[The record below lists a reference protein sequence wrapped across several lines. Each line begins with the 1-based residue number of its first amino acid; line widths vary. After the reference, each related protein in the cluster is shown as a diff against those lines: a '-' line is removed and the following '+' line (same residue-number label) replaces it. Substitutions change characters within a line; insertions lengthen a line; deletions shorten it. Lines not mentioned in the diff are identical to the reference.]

1 MPSTAEA
8 LAETAQK
15 YACRAVS
22 SFLGN
27 DHNDFYLAAGVAL
40 EQALKARLARE
51 DVLFIAPANDFRSA
65 LALQR
70 TADDF
75 KLLPFGTRTVGGAE
89 AVTRVALLDR
99 NFVPHSETALK
110 ILKFRNGEAHIGA
123 PGSTEHQKM
132 FGSFLAALTNLVGAP
147 NDEFWGQHVDL
158 VRVALDKNAAQV
170 AKVVAQ
176 KLAVARGIWSRRSE
190 SLDDEQ
196 RKGLLAFIEQQA
208 DAESS
213 EEALRRE
220 CPACSGPAVLYGDN
234 SVEFDI
240 DVDHRSG
247 DIIGGGPFLEFR
259 ATGLRCKACNLNL
272 ASEEELDAANI
283 ETVFPNDEVEADD
296 YLREYYHP
304 YDDFY

>member
-1 MPSTAEA
+1 VPSTAEA
-8 LAETAQK
+8 LAKTAQK
-15 YACRAVS
+15 YARRAVS
-22 SFLGN
+22 SFIDN

-51 DVLFIAPANDFRSA
+51 DVLFIAPANEFRSA
-65 LALQR
+65 VALQR

-75 KLLPFGTRTVGGAE
+75 KLLPFGTRTVGGAD
-89 AVTRVALLDR
+89 AVARVTILDR
-99 NFVPHSETALK
+99 SFLPHSETALQ

-132 FGSFLAALTNLVGAP
+132 FGGFLAALTTLVGTP
-147 NDEFWGQHVDL
+147 NDEFWGHHVDL

-176 KLAVARGIWSRRSE
+176 KLAVARGIWRQRFE

-196 RKGLLAFIEQQA
+196 RKGLLALIEQQA

-259 ATGLRCKACNLNL
+259 ATDLRCKACNLTL
-272 ASEEELDAANI
+272 ASEEELDATDI
-283 ETVFPNDEVEADD
+283 ETVFPNDEVDSDEL
-296 YLREYYHP
+296 LREYYDSYH
-304 YDDFY
+304 DFY